1 MTGLRVCPY
10 DDIFGPVLTRLLLSA
25 RGPLLTTLKNIC
37 DQCTHDGGLLDVV
50 FK

>member
-1 MTGLRVCPY
+1 MSGLRGGPY
-10 DDIFGPVLTRLLLSA
+10 DDIFGLVLTRLLLSS

-37 DQCTHDGGLLDVV
+37 DQCTHDGGLMEVV